1 MDWFGAGND
10 WPLIAARAIHFAAT
24 AITAGN
30 LVFTTAIAGPALR
43 SKEAEA
49 GLFRAQTSLVAW
61 LALAMVLISGAIWF
75 LLQAAAMAG
84 VSLREALNS
93 EVLSTVVNDT
103 QFGQICEIRL
113 ALAIVLAACLVTR
126 RRSRLV
132 EWLALA
138 CAIGL
143 AIAIAWTGHAAGTLG
158 EIGYLHLIADAL
170 HVVAASAWIGG
181 LVSLVLLLWDI
192 QHSPTVNWARCAETT
207 VRRFSTLGMISVS
220 TLLVTGTV
228 NAWILVGSFEAL
240 LVTEYGR
247 ILTLKL
253 IAFAVMLAFAS
264 FNRLWL
270 MPRLVSTRADQP
282 QNGALRQLTRNSV
295 IEIVLGF
302 TIFAM
307 VGMLG
312 TMHPAIH
319 FFS

>member
-10 WPLIAARAIHFAAT
+10 GPLIAARAIHFAAT

-30 LVFTTAIAGPALR
+30 LVFTTAVAGSALR

-49 GLFRAQTSLVAW
+49 GLFRAQTRVVAW
-61 LALAMVLISGAIWF
+61 LSLATVFISGAIWF

-84 VSLREALNS
+84 VPLREALNS
-93 EVLSTVVNDT
+93 EALSTVLNET
-103 QFGQICEIRL
+103 QFGEVCEIRL
-113 ALAIVLAACLVTR
+113 ALAILLAACLAAR
-126 RRSRLV
+126 RRGWFV

-181 LVSLVLLLWDI
+181 LLSLVLLLWDI
-192 QHSPTVNWARCAETT
+192 QRSLIVTWASSAEIT
-207 VRRFSTLGMISVS
+207 VRRFSILGMISVA
-220 TLLVTGTV
+220 TLLVTGTI

-247 ILTLKL
+247 ILILKL
-253 IAFAVMLAFAS
+253 AVFAVMLVFAA

-270 MPRLVSTRADQP
+270 APRLVSTTANRAQID
-282 QNGALRQLTRNSV
+282 ALRQLTRNSA
-295 IEIVLGF
+295 IEIALGF
-302 TIFAM
+302 AIFVI
-307 VGMLG
+307 VGKLG

>member
-30 LVFTTAIAGPALR
+30 LVFTTAVAGPALR
-43 SKEAEA
+43 GKEAEA
-49 GLFRAQTSLVAW
+49 GLFRAQTRVVAW
-61 LALAMVLISGAIWF
+61 LGLAIVLISGAIWF

-84 VSLREALNS
+84 VSIREGLNS
-93 EVLSTVVNDT
+93 EVLSTVVNET
-103 QFGQICEIRL
+103 QFGQVCEIRL
-113 ALAIVLAACLVTR
+113 ALTIVLAASLAAR
-126 RRSRLV
+126 RQGRLV

-138 CAIGL
+138 CAIGV
-143 AIAIAWTGHAAGTLG
+143 AMAIAWTGHAAGTLG
-158 EIGYLHLIADAL
+158 GIGYLHLTADGL

-192 QHSPTVNWARCAETT
+192 QHSPTVTWASCAETT
-207 VRRFSTLGMISVS
+207 VRRFSILGIISVA
-220 TLLVTGTV
+220 TLLVTGTI

-247 ILTLKL
+247 ILTLKI
-253 IAFAVMLAFAS
+253 IAFAVMLAFAT

-270 MPRLVSTRADQP
+270 MPRLVSTTANQP
-282 QNGALRQLTRNSV
+282 QIEALRQLTRNSA
-295 IEIVLGF
+295 IEIALGF
-302 TIFAM
+302 AIFAM
-307 VGMLG
+307 VGILG

-319 FFS
+319 FFL

>member
-1 MDWFGAGND
+1 MDWFGTGND
-10 WPLIAARAIHFAAT
+10 WPLIAARAVHFSAT

-30 LVFTTAIAGPALR
+30 LVFTAAVAGPALR
-43 SKEAEA
+43 SKQAEA

-61 LALAMVLISGAIWF
+61 LGLAMVLISGAIWF
-75 LLQAAAMAG
+75 LLQAAAVAG
-84 VSLREALNS
+84 ISLREALNS
-93 EVLSTVVNDT
+93 EVLSTVANET
-103 QFGQICEIRL
+103 QFGQVCEIRL
-113 ALAIVLAACLVTR
+113 ALAIVLAACLAAR
-126 RRSRLV
+126 RQGRLV
-132 EWLALA
+132 EWLALG

-143 AIAIAWTGHAAGTLG
+143 AMAIAWTGHAAGTLG

-181 LVSLVLLLWDI
+181 LVSLVLLLWGI
-192 QHSPTVNWARCAETT
+192 QHPLTVTWASSAETT
-207 VRRFSTLGMISVS
+207 VRRFSMLGMISVA
-220 TLLVTGTV
+220 TLLMTGTI

-247 ILTLKL
+247 MLTLKL
-253 IAFAVMLAFAS
+253 IVFAAMLAIAA

-270 MPRLVSTRADQP
+270 MPRLVSATANQP
-282 QNGALRQLTRNSV
+282 QIDALRLLTRNSA

-302 TIFAM
+302 AIFAV

-319 FFS
+319 FFL

>member
-1 MDWFGAGND
+1 MDWFGAGNN

-30 LVFTTAIAGPALR
+30 LVFTTTVAGPALR
-43 SKEAEA
+43 SKQAEA
-49 GLFRAQTSLVAW
+49 GLFRAQTRVVAW
-61 LALAMVLISGAIWF
+61 LGLTMLLISGAIWF

-84 VSLREALNS
+84 VSLPESLNS
-93 EVLSTVVNDT
+93 EVLSTVVNET
-103 QFGQICEIRL
+103 QFGQVCEIRL
-113 ALAIVLAACLVTR
+113 ALAILLAACLAAR
-126 RRSRLV
+126 GRGRLV

-143 AIAIAWTGHAAGTLG
+143 AIAIAWTGHAGGTLG
-158 EIGYLHLIADAL
+158 KVGYLHLIADAL

-192 QHSPTVNWARCAETT
+192 QHSPDASWASFAGIT
-207 VRRFSTLGMISVS
+207 VRRFSTLGIVSVA
-220 TLLVTGTV
+220 TLLVTGTI
-228 NAWILVGSFEAL
+228 NASILVGSFEAL

-270 MPRLVSTRADQP
+270 MPRLVSTTANQP
-282 QNGALRQLTRNSV
+282 QIDALRQLTRNSA
-295 IEIVLGF
+295 IEIALGIS
-302 TIFAM
+302 IFAM

-319 FFS
+319 FFL

>member
-30 LVFTTAIAGPALR
+30 LVFITSVAGPALR
-43 SKEAEA
+43 GKEAEA
-49 GLFRAQTSLVAW
+49 GLFRARTRVVAW
-61 LALAMVLISGAIWF
+61 LGLAMVLISGTFWF

-84 VSLREALNS
+84 VPLREALNS
-93 EVLSTVVNDT
+93 KVLSTVLNET
-103 QFGQICEIRL
+103 QFGEVCELRL
-113 ALAIVLAACLVTR
+113 ALAILLAVCLAAR
-126 RRSRLV
+126 RPSRLV

-143 AIAIAWTGHAAGTLG
+143 AIAIAWTGHAAGTVG
-158 EIGYLHLIADAL
+158 EIGYLHLIGDAL

-181 LVSLVLLLWDI
+181 LVSLILLLWEF
-192 QHSPTVNWARCAETT
+192 QHSPTVTEIA
-207 VRRFSTLGMISVS
+207 VRRFSMLGIFSVAM
-220 TLLVTGTV
+220 LLATGTI

-240 LVTEYGR
+240 LVTDYGR
-247 ILTLKL
+247 LLTLKL
-253 IAFAVMLAFAS
+253 IAFVAMLAFAS
-264 FNRLWL
+264 FNRFWL
-270 MPRLVSTRADQP
+270 MPRLVSATANQP
-282 QNGALRQLTRNSV
+282 QIDALRQLTRNSA
-295 IEIVLGF
+295 IEIALGF
-302 TIFAM
+302 AIFIM